1 MKIKIPPY
9 PNLRIDETAY
19 ENVTDKAV
27 VANDSKPLS
36 NKLLMFAEYK
46 TGEKRLLHSHPVK
59 HNQNTYFS
67 VFPNPVHLFL
77 SSAIENYEF
86 SEQIK
91 ATNFPKCGK
100 KAGENLYALDAE
112 ENGTHSCYNS
122 FLRNRCSSIIMLVSS
137 LEAFLNHIIPNDFV
151 YQRITKKGTAN
162 FDKIKIESSAINFKE
177 KLDQVIKQYLE
188 SKKYNVSLNEEI
200 QIISGLN
207 RIRNSIIHLK
217 TNAENDI
224 SVYFDDIDIM
234 LSFDLENGIQTVI
247 NYMNKVKQDFVNAE
261 TN

>member
-19 ENVTDKAV
+19 KNVTDKAV
-27 VANDSKPLS
+27 VANDSRPLS
-36 NKLLMFAEYK
+36 NKLLMLAEYK
-46 TGEKRLLHSHPVK
+46 TGEKRLLHSHSVK

-112 ENGTHSCYNS
+112 ENDTHSCYNS

-137 LEAFLNHIIPNDFV
+137 IEAFLNHIIPNDFV
-151 YQRITKKGTAN
+151 YQRITKKGTTN

-188 SKKYNVSLNEEI
+188 SKKYNVNFNEEI
-200 QIISGLN
+200 KIISDLN

-247 NYMNKVKQDFVNAE
+247 NYMNKVKQGFVNTE